1 MLTRHGWAAVAAA
14 VGAAG
19 AGRLFGLIE
28 LYVLGAALGTTAV
41 LAVLVTRL
49 PMPALTATR
58 RADPPLVAVGEP
70 MRVELSIENC
80 GSRRSPALRLWES
93 VGDGGATMQVDSLR
107 RGSTATAA
115 YRVPTDRRGLVEIG
129 PLVAEMS
136 DPFAISRRLVDV
148 PGTAEVVVV
157 PRHVAVPMPAP
168 GSGGPLSQHL
178 AARALGRSGTEFHS
192 QREYVPGDDTRRI
205 NWKASA
211 RTDSLIVTEREAER
225 LRRCTVAL
233 LAGDPSF
240 TSPDDTEAVERFE
253 LAVSITASVVAAA
266 CNAGVATHLLSP
278 GLDITG
284 RDITRDALRGLATV
298 MPGDGHLDPRALTG
312 ADDGLGL
319 IVLVCASLD
328 AGRSV
333 VESMRTAPDDTVV
346 IVHAAGADTPVDA
359 SASTAVRV
367 VGSWTVSAQS
377 LDSFADGWRRLIEA
391 PA

>member
-1 MLTRHGWAAVAAA
+1 
-14 VGAAG
+14 
-19 AGRLFGLIE
+19 
-28 LYVLGAALGTTAV
+28 
-41 LAVLVTRL
+41 
-49 PMPALTATR
+49 
-58 RADPPLVAVGEP
+58 
-70 MRVELSIENC
+70 
-80 GSRRSPALRLWES
+80 
-93 VGDGGATMQVDSLR
+93 
-107 RGSTATAA
+107 
-115 YRVPTDRRGLVEIG
+115 
-129 PLVAEMS
+129 
-136 DPFAISRRLVDV
+136 
-148 PGTAEVVVV
+148 
-157 PRHVAVPMPAP
+157 
-168 GSGGPLSQHL
+168 
-178 AARALGRSGTEFHS
+178 
-192 QREYVPGDDTRRI
+192 VPGDDTRRI